1 VTKKEASLDE
11 ALEVANK
18 WLINDPDET
27 TKVETENLISRG
39 DIEFIQRFSNSLV
52 FGTAGI
58 RGARGAG
65 PMRMNRVMVRVV
77 ANAIAK
83 ELLSVEQGDE
93 PPLVVVGY
101 DARYKSQIFA
111 QDSVRVL
118 AGLGV
123 RSLILP
129 RPLPTPV
136 LAYTS
141 LAKKAKAGIMVTAS
155 HNPAEDSGYKVYWDD
170 GAQIVNPVDLKIAQ
184 RIDYKNPPTEESLA
198 DYEDVTILKGG
209 DELIKE
215 YVDFAS
221 SFVSPESK
229 REINQ
234 IYTPLH
240 GVGKEVFL
248 EVFEKAGFKKP
259 MLVKSQAEPD
269 PEFPTVSF
277 PNPEEEGALDL
288 AVDLAVEKNAD
299 LVIAN
304 DPDADRLAVVVR
316 HEDKWRCLNGN
327 EIGALLAEHV
337 LSKGQGEE
345 RLVVTTVVSSSLLSK
360 IADFHKVEY
369 AETLTGF
376 KWIVR
381 PGIEDER
388 LRFVFGYEEALGFAL
403 GDSVRDKD
411 GITSAL
417 VFAEL
422 AAELKAEGKTVMD
435 LLNQLWDRHGV
446 HKTAL
451 FTKRLDPEID
461 ISADFMSSWRAS
473 PPEQI
478 GEFDVTEVV
487 DLLIPESNLPPTDA
501 LVFNLSNGR
510 IVIRPSGTEPMV
522 KVYVEVIESV
532 INGDIMSAETSVDH
546 KIEDLLHGVNSLFQ
560 VEKDL

>member
-1 VTKKEASLDE
+1 VTKEANLDE

-77 ANAIAK
+77 ATAIAQ
-83 ELLSVEQGDE
+83 ELLSDDQGDE

-118 AGLGV
+118 AGHGV

-141 LAKKAKAGIMVTAS
+141 LSKKAKAGIMVTAS
-155 HNPAEDSGYKVYWDD
+155 HNPAEDSGYKVYWED
-170 GAQIVNPVDLKIAQ
+170 GAQIVNPVDLKIAK
-184 RIDYKNPPTEESLA
+184 RIDYKNPPAKESLA
-198 DYEDVTILKGG
+198 DYEDAAILKGD

-221 SFVSPESK
+221 SCVSPESK

-259 MLVKSQAEPD
+259 ALVESQAEPD
-269 PEFPTVSF
+269 PDFPTVVF

-288 AVDLAVEKNAD
+288 AIELAVEKNAD
-299 LVIAN
+299 LIIAN

-316 HEDKWRCLNGN
+316 HENKWRCLNGN
-327 EIGALLAEHV
+327 EIGVLLAEHI
-337 LSKGQGEE
+337 LSKGKGEE
-345 RLVVTTVVSSSLLSK
+345 RLVVTTVVSSGLLSK
-360 IADFHKVEY
+360 IADFHKVKY

-381 PGIEDER
+381 PGIDDKR

-422 AAELKAEGKTVMD
+422 AAELKAEDKTVID
-435 LLNQLWDRHGV
+435 LLDELWNRHGV

-451 FTKRLDPEID
+451 FTKRLAPDID
-461 ISADFMSSWRAS
+461 ISTDFMSPWRAS
-473 PPEQI
+473 PPEHI
-478 GEFDVTEVV
+478 GEFDVIEVI
-487 DLLIPESNLPPTDA
+487 DLLISESDLPPTDA
-501 LVFNLSNGR
+501 LVINLSNGR

-522 KVYVEVIESV
+522 KVYIEVTESV
-532 INGDIMSAETSVDH
+532 INDDVRSAERSADH
-546 KIEDLLHGVNSLFQ
+546 KIEDLLHGVSSLFQ
-560 VEKDL
+560 VEKD